1 MLHEPHTSV
10 SRPAFLVIISDNVF
24 VVRVRM
30 LGQIAL
36 YELFG
41 LVGREAEQDVNAVD
55 VSHVE
60 SNRMRALDL
69 DVLIGEEVVGQLWRS
84 GHLACAPQAEHEQ
97 VEHETVVLHDE
108 RGELQAAYDA
118 VRVRVVHVFVVDH
131 DVVLRCHVVGD
142 VVVYDETQQAVE
154 ECQVDLLVHLFEFRF
169 EHYVAFAFCCV
180 PDVVQVVNSFNFV
193 LIVLIILI
201 HFYTV

>member
-1 MLHEPHTSV
+1 
-10 SRPAFLVIISDNVF
+10 
-24 VVRVRM
+24 M

-60 SNRMRALDL
+60 PNRMRALDL

-84 GHLACAPQAEHEQ
+84 GHLARASQTEYEQ
-97 VEHETVVLHDE
+97 VEHEPVVLHDE
-108 RGELQAAYDA
+108 RGELQTAYDT

-131 DVVLRCHVVGD
+131 NVVLRCHVVGD
-142 VVVYDETQQAVE
+142 VVVHDETKQAVE

-169 EHYVAFAFCCV
+169 EHYVALAFCGV
-180 PDVVQVVNSFNFV
+180 PDVVQVVNAFILV
-193 LIVLIILI
+193 LIVLNMLIYVYILN
-201 HFYTV
+201 FLFLP